1 MSLNLDAGRNFSK
14 AILQCYDQKFTTP
27 LFEEIKLEQD
37 KEGHVDPL
45 AEKTQEYNR
54 VGNMADWYQTARVFE
69 SITNNDISTPEKLK
83 QRVLETSALQFSALD
98 RLTAIKDNSWDRNE
112 EDPYM
117 LIELVRNPAFLQFSS
132 FLPLPVSSFSSP
144 KSELDSL
151 IFEKA
156 YCALPDRERA
166 QVVQSM
172 EQACQNLDPHFFNSQ
187 HRIYRIQGIATSV
200 FRNSL
205 FKGLVCTG
213 LIAGSIILILFVV
226 TPKIQAVF
234 TKALADQWE
243 IIVAQKPNK
252 LVFWLNSVYHQA
264 QVFNEFTTK
273 PAWRAQVTPFIL
285 PKLISMTNI
294 LSSYAPRI
302 LTKVYYVVYPKVFFG
317 MCANKFIAS
326 FLLRPSLV
334 AFKILNGTEYK
345 TVRALEERFKNDP
358 LARANALKAHALW
371 MHLQKRGTPE
381 ATLGL
386 LGYFSTPAA

>member
-1 MSLNLDAGRNFSK
+1 MSLNLDAARNFSQT
-14 AILQCYDQKFTTP
+14 ILQHYDQKFTTP
-27 LFEEIKLEQD
+27 PLEEQELEQD
-37 KEGHVDPL
+37 EESNVDPL

-54 VGNMADWYQTARVFE
+54 VGNMTDWYQTAHVFE
-69 SITNNDISTPEKLK
+69 PITNNDISTPEELK
-83 QRVLETSALQFSALD
+83 QRVLEASGLQFSALD

-117 LIELVRNPAFLQFSS
+117 LTELVRNPAFLQFSS
-132 FLPLPVSSFSSP
+132 FLPLPVLSFSSP

-226 TPKIQAVF
+226 TPKLQAVF

-243 IIVAQKPNK
+243 VIVAQKPNK
-252 LVFWLNSVYHQA
+252 LVIWLNNVYHQA
-264 QVFNEFTTK
+264 QAFNEFTTK
-273 PAWRAQVTPFIL
+273 PAWRAHATSYVAPRIIPLTKRI
-285 PKLISMTNI
+285 
-294 LSSYAPRI
+294 SSYAPPA
-302 LTKVYYVVYPKVFFG
+302 LTIAYYSVYPKTFFN
-317 MCANKFIAS
+317 MCANLFIS
-326 FLLRPSLV
+326 YFLLKPSLV

-345 TVRALEERFKNDP
+345 TVQALKEKFKKDP
-358 LARANALKAHALW
+358 LACANALKAHALW